1 MDPAKEKKYL
11 LVTLEF
17 PPVKGGVATLYRNYV
32 DGWPAGRL
40 YVLANDV
47 LGVDDRDSIKYR
59 KLLGKAIWPHWL
71 PAFFAIRS
79 AIKELGGNTHVIV
92 GQILPLGIVVYCL
105 SKLLKFKY
113 TVLLHGMDFTLA
125 TISARKKSITEK
137 IMLNAETIVC
147 SNSYTANSVKAFNP
161 LLASKMAMVNPGI
174 ESSFVRN
181 PERVI
186 ELRQKYNIGNQTVL
200 LGLGRLVR
208 RKGVD
213 KVIESMQ
220 LILKSAPDTVYVI
233 AGAGPDADSFK
244 KMASA
249 LPEEVRKKI
258 IFLGQISNED
268 QWAWLELCDIFIMVS
283 RNIAGDYE
291 GFGQVYLEA
300 NLAAKPVIA
309 GDSGGVR
316 DAVIN
321 NINGLLVDPEKP
333 EDIAAAVI
341 RLINDPILRQ
351 ELGEQGKRRVVEN
364 FNSRKLVA
372 KLYNFINNQNKII

>member
-1 MDPAKEKKYL
+1 MDLINEKKYL

-17 PPVKGGVATLYRNYV
+17 PPVKGGVATLYKNYV
-32 DGWPAGRL
+32 EGWPTGQL
-40 YVLANDV
+40 HVLANNV
-47 LGVDDRDSIKYR
+47 LGVSDHDSIKYR
-59 KLLGKAIWPHWL
+59 RLLSNAIWPHWL
-71 PAFFAIRS
+71 PAFFLIRS
-79 AIKELGGNTHVIV
+79 AIKELGGNVHVIV
-92 GQILPLGIVVYCL
+92 GQILPLGIVVYYL
-105 SKLLKFKY
+105 SKLFRFKY

-125 TISARKKSITEK
+125 TISKKKKSITEK
-137 IMLNAETIVC
+137 ILLSAETIIC
-147 SNSYTANSVKAFNP
+147 SNSYTANSVKVFNHS
-161 LLASKMAMVNPGI
+161 LAPKMAMINPGI
-174 ESSFVRN
+174 ESSFIRN
-181 PERVI
+181 SERVL
-186 ELRQKYNIGNQTVL
+186 ELRQKYNLDNQTVL
-200 LGLGRLVR
+200 LGLGRLVK

-213 KVIESMQ
+213 KVIESMP
-220 LILKSAPDTVYVI
+220 LILKSAPDTVYAI

-244 KMASA
+244 KIADA
-249 LPEEVRKKI
+249 LPEEIKKKI

-268 QWAWLELCDIFIMVS
+268 QWAWLELCDIFIMAS

-300 NLAAKPVIA
+300 NLAAKPVVA

-333 EDIAAAVI
+333 EEIAAAVVK
-341 RLINDPILRQ
+341 LIKDPILRQ

-372 KLYNFINNQNKII
+372 KLYNFINNPK